1 MATMVRPLR
10 SLQTDR
16 ALLLRALV
24 FAMATTTTASQV
36 GGGGTK
42 VQKKKKEKKKT
53 KWRERKELRHLRERR
68 TDERT

>member
-24 FAMATTTTASQV
+24 FAMATPTTASQV

-42 VQKKKKEKKKT
+42 GQKKKKKK
-53 KWRERKELRHLRERR
+53 
-68 TDERT
+68 